1 MRLFTIVIKNL
12 KKRLLSTTLTII
24 SILLGVAMVISVM
37 VVQAE
42 TERSFNQT
50 SVGYDLIFAAKGS
63 QLQATLNTLYHLE
76 TSVGVIPYSLYEA
89 TRNDPRVEFTFP
101 FYVGDSYRGF
111 RVVGTSND
119 FIDNAQPRRG
129 QNFEIQSGRN
139 FSNPLEAVLGSQTA
153 RLTRLQVGDKIQI
166 THGLQEVA
174 AGAEEHVHDN
184 APVTIVGILMSSG
197 TANDRVIFTDL
208 YTTHAL
214 HDPQFHIDDFEEAI
228 EVHDHSHE
236 SDHGDEVH
244 QDGHNHD
251 HHADNHEEQNE
262 NAQNGHDHDDH
273 SHPALDQIEL
283 KELDAILVKMV
294 NPAAALQVS
303 GLINFPTPANPLLA
317 RNMMRDPYFRYKN
330 DIMAVV
336 PAMQIR
342 NLMGIV
348 GNAEVV
354 LRFVAWFV
362 VIVAL
367 FGVLIAIYN
376 TMEERKRDLAVMR
389 ALGAKKSTIMNII
402 IMESAFI
409 CAIGAFL
416 GLIVGHFIVMAAAPY
431 LADFAGI
438 VIAAFIID
446 SNQIYLIVSLI
457 VAGVLVGLIPAIKAY
472 RTDAVKNL
480 SSGK

>member
-1 MRLFTIVIKNL
+1 MRLSTIVIKNL
-12 KKRLLSTTLTII
+12 RKRLLSTTLTVV

-37 VVQAE
+37 VVQTE

-50 SVGYDLIFAAKGS
+50 SVGYDLIFSAKGS
-63 QLQATLNTLYHLE
+63 QLQATLNALYHLE
-76 TSVGVIPYSLYEA
+76 TSVGIIPYSLYEA
-89 TRNDPRVEFTFP
+89 AKNDPRVEYAFP
-101 FYVGDSYRGF
+101 LYVGDSYRGF

-129 QNFEIQSGRN
+129 QNFELQSGRN
-139 FSNPLEAVLGSQTA
+139 FANPLEAVLGSETA
-153 RLTRLQVGDKIQI
+153 RLSRLKVGDEIQI
-166 THGLQEVA
+166 SHGLQELA

-184 APVTIVGILMSSG
+184 APVTIVGILKSSG

-214 HDPQFHIDDFEEAI
+214 HDPHFHVDDL
-228 EVHDHSHE
+228 EVAVDIYENHHDNDHEDQDAGHGHST
-236 SDHGDEVH
+236 D
-244 QDGHNHD
+244 QHNHSQ
-251 HHADNHEEQNE
+251 EEQ
-262 NAQNGHDHDDH
+262 HDSNTPDDH
-273 SHPALDQIEL
+273 NHPVLDKIEL
-283 KELDAILVKMV
+283 KELDALLVKMV

-389 ALGAKKSTIMNII
+389 ALGAKKSTIMSII

-409 CAIGAFL
+409 CAIGALF
-416 GLIVGHFIVMAAAPY
+416 GLIVGHLIVMTAAPY

-438 VIAAFIID
+438 VITAFNID

-457 VAGVLVGLIPAIKAY
+457 LASILVGLIPAIKAY